1 MCKFFLLLLNF
12 FLFYK
17 SFLFAIGIS
26 TNFNNIFVENLKI
39 GQEYNL
45 TKLIGIPVKIKNN
58 SNKQVKIKIQ
68 PVIPNNL
75 KEGFE
80 VIPSTQWIKFKDYE
94 FTVEPQGYA
103 VTDMIISIPKDDR
116 YLGKKFQ
123 VNILSY
129 VSEIYNEKEF
139 LTVTAGIESVFLFSI
154 SPVKIKQKVKPISLN
169 FELNPAE
176 IYATVSST
184 YEFIGSVE
192 IKNNSRK
199 AIKYEISRANTED
212 INSIHIK
219 EGYEI
224 LPEDF
229 VLLFFP
235 DMLRV
240 KKDDSKTFNV
250 FLSVPTNNNY
260 SGKKFFGL
268 IEVKTSSKGILGRKF
283 VKTFIEFK

>member
-1 MCKFFLLLLNF
+1 M
-12 FLFYK
+12 
-17 SFLFAIGIS
+17 
-26 TNFNNIFVENLKI
+26 
-39 GQEYNL
+39 
-45 TKLIGIPVKIKNN
+45 
-58 SNKQVKIKIQ
+58 KIKIQ